1 MRKGVASVNVR
12 LKTSTFNSAFNLKT
26 VRPHTEVFCKGYDY
40 REKAALSKEHWN
52 PKKKM
57 GATAHFFRG
66 NSAFIIL
73 KSFK

>member
-52 PKKKM
+52 PKKKW
-57 GATAHFFRG
+57 GQPRIFSEEIQH
-66 NSAFIIL
+66 S
-73 KSFK
+73 